1 MKILGIDPGT
11 STGLAWFEHG
21 RLVGTST
28 IKPLDLPEAIAKA
41 DMVIF
46 ENSILQSHVW
56 TDQNASVAAAKKK
69 ARNVGQVD
77 QICVQI
83 MQLCGRAG
91 KPYQAIS
98 PKGKGEKVSA
108 ERFEA
113 ITGYMRRTNQ
123 HERDAA
129 MVVWPYRNFRGK
141 L

>member
-11 STGLAWFEHG
+11 QTGLAWFEDG

-28 IKPLDLPEAIAKA
+28 IAPLDLAQAIAKA

-56 TDQNASVAAAKKK
+56 ARKGATHEEQKKI

-91 KPYQAIS
+91 KPYHSVS
-98 PKGKGEKVSA
+98 PRAKGEKLNA
-108 ERFEA
+108 ENFEA
-113 ITGYMRRTNQ
+113 LTKWTRRTNQ

-129 MVVWPYRNFRGK
+129 MVVWPYRNLK
-141 L
+141 VAV